1 MNHASVVLV
10 WLAVFASAD
19 DNKVV
24 TFDPTTNRTKSPE
37 HVQVRVAEGWAGL
50 TVFGYEVYGN
60 LTQRLESEGFVR
72 DVDILPM
79 GYDWRLSVADWEQEA
94 FPRFFRT
101 ISDAVSKNVSRLC

>member
-1 MNHASVVLV
+1 MNLDKFAAACALHSSHAQLG
-10 WLAVFASAD
+10 L
-19 DNKVV
+19 

-37 HVQVRVAEGWAGL
+37 HVQVRVAEGWDGL
-50 TVFGYEVYGN
+50 TFFGIDVYGN

-101 ISDAVSKNVSRLC
+101 ISDGCRGMVSRLC